1 MSLFNRKE
9 TIILKTEK
17 QRDAMIDR
25 LDKAH
30 VDYDVAEQRDDI
42 YSRDTRYII
51 RVKAAD
57 LKKVS

>member
-1 MSLFNRKE
+1 MSLFTRKE
-9 TIILKTEK
+9 TIVLKTEK
-17 QRDAMIDR
+17 QRDAFIER

-42 YSRDTRYII
+42 YSRDTLYII